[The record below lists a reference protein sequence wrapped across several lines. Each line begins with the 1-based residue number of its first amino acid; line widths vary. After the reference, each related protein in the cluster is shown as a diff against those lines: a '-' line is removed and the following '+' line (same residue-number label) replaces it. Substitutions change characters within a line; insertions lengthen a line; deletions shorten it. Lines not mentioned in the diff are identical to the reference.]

1 MMICTII
8 HILPC
13 AMTQIIFDSIC
24 VWTYKTKFDLNQMHI
39 EGIVWTGLICVFK
52 FQVNEGTGES
62 GVGVF
67 WIDDMHND
75 MYMITLQFLTK

>member
-1 MMICTII
+1 M
-8 HILPC
+8 L
-13 AMTQIIFDSIC
+13 
-24 VWTYKTKFDLNQMHI
+24 
-39 EGIVWTGLICVFK
+39 K